1 MHLVSTKTI
10 FDWYDQYLLDAGV
23 GAGAGAGIPERV
35 FFAPEID
42 SSILIKEGPPPL
54 DWEGYH
60 AAKHGFYDRF
70 QNLKGVQVNMGEAF
84 FNEKYRWIKPE
95 FRTDPNT
102 LKFISDGEAR
112 AVAEF
117 IFKDPAGKNWT
128 LKGIFD
134 SQKFT
139 DDIKTIA
146 SQKIGDPKTTVWQ
159 GRYVRMDGTIDVLQT
174 NVDFAFNS
182 KVYRIAIDAQT
193 GQALN
198 FFEVFKV
205 EAGAKARMQFVETS
219 LLWKGSVT
227 DVEQFTRAGSTVS
240 VKVSATWRGLIT
252 DGMKGGAF
260 AGGIFGAFLG
270 AIDGFKQEGIPGA
283 LKGLALGVLS
293 GAAGGAI
300 AGGVMAVVARFAPR
314 LATVLEAAAI
324 PLMVLQIVLDSSE
337 TALDPQEFGPAKT
350 DADGNQWSFRNIQK
364 IDTGVFSSPKLV
376 PHGIRLIT
384 TDGTIMDFG
393 YDESAAA
400 SSYDP
405 TPVTLIAYA
414 MFPYQNISW
423 MSVRNPDGSSMWWWH
438 ASNNSGNEAMCVFKN
453 YVAMNRAL
461 ADFRAA
467 GKYPLT
473 QTQN

>member
-1 MHLVSTKTI
+1 MAIVSSTLGSPTKTI
-10 FDWYDQYLLDAGV
+10 WKRRSSAASFSMYLRYSFNVVAPM
-23 GAGAGAGIPERV
+23 AR
-35 FFAPEID
+35 PEID

-70 QNLKGVQVNMGEAF
+70 QNLKGVQVNMGETF

-198 FFEVFKV
+198 FFEVFKG
-205 EAGAKARMQFVETS
+205 EAGAKGRMQFVETS
-219 LLWKGSVT
+219 LVWKGRVT

-240 VKVSATWRGLIT
+240 VKVSATWRGLIP

-324 PLMVLQIVLDSSE
+324 P
-337 TALDPQEFGPAKT
+337 P
-350 DADGNQWSFRNIQK
+350 
-364 IDTGVFSSPKLV
+364 
-376 PHGIRLIT
+376 
-384 TDGTIMDFG
+384 
-393 YDESAAA
+393 
-400 SSYDP
+400 
-405 TPVTLIAYA
+405 
-414 MFPYQNISW
+414 
-423 MSVRNPDGSSMWWWH
+423 
-438 ASNNSGNEAMCVFKN
+438 
-453 YVAMNRAL
+453 
-461 ADFRAA
+461 
-467 GKYPLT
+467 
-473 QTQN
+473 